1 VSDARTAAAGKLF
14 LVPVTLGESKLAA
27 VIPQEVQQCVRM
39 LEYFIAENPKAA
51 RAYLKQVGMAKP
63 LQELHIAALN
73 EHTPDAAV
81 AGLAAPLLAGN
92 DVGVM
97 SEAGCPGIADP
108 GAKLVRYAHQHAIR
122 VVPLVGP
129 SSILLALMA
138 SGLNGQS
145 FAFHGYL
152 PVADVEREKALREL
166 EKQSRR
172 LKQTQIFMETPYRNQ
187 KLVHSILDACA
198 GTTLLCV
205 AADITLAAEEI
216 GTKTVAAWKKS
227 PPQVDSRQVMFLL
240 LAA

>member
-1 VSDARTAAAGKLF
+1 M
-14 LVPVTLGESKLAA
+14 E
-27 VIPQEVQQCVRM
+27 
-39 LEYFIAENPKAA
+39 
-51 RAYLKQVGMAKP
+51 KP
-63 LQELHIAALN
+63 LQELHLVALN

-81 AGLAAPLLAGN
+81 ADMAAPLLAGH

-108 GAKLVRYAHQHAIR
+108 GAKLVLHAHRHGIR

-138 SGLNGQS
+138 SGLNGQR

-152 PVADVEREKALREL
+152 PVADSEREKALREL

-172 LKQTQIFMETPYRNQ
+172 LKQTQIFIETPYRNQ
-187 KLVHSILDACA
+187 KLLQSIVGVCA
-198 GTTLLCV
+198 GATLLCV
-205 AADITLAAEEI
+205 AADITLAGEAI
-216 GTKTVAAWKKS
+216 STRTVTEWKKS
-227 PPQVDSRQVMFLL
+227 LPQLDRRPALFLL